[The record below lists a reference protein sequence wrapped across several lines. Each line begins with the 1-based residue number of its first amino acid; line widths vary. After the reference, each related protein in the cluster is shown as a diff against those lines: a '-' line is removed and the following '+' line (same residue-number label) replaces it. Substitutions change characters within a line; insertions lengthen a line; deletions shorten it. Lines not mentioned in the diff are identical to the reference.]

1 MEASIDFPWAPPG
14 HSGRLRFGA
23 PLEVVTAETL
33 EQVVPGLERVAA
45 AAATGRYAVGFM
57 SYEAAPAFDAA
68 LRVRGGSGQPLLWF
82 GLHDAPLPPE
92 QERAPAAY
100 ACSQW
105 RIRTDEARYAAS
117 VEAIRAAIARGDT
130 YQVNHTAQLGA
141 RLDGDPFGAWADLRR
156 AQRDGWFAY
165 LDTGRHC
172 IASVSPELFFTWDGH
187 ELVTRP
193 MKGTRARSRDAAQDA
208 ALAADLRASTKDR
221 AENLMIVDL
230 LRNDLAR
237 VCRPGTVRVP
247 RLFDVEGYPTVW
259 QLTSTVAGEGRSGL
273 GVVEIF
279 AALFPCGSITGAPK
293 ARTMELIAELE
304 DRPRGV
310 YCGAVGVVFPGGAA
324 AFNVAIRTLVVDRA
338 DRAELEGSAADPA
351 GDPPSS
357 RADVSPTHALQRHV
371 GNARYDV
378 GGGVVWDSDGR
389 DEYAEALAKAAVLES
404 TQRDFVLVETARVR
418 NGRVWLEERHLDRM
432 GASADWFGRPFDRVR
447 ARRMLRSASPAASA
461 DSRHTAAAEVDLR
474 VRLLLSSSGELRVE
488 ASPLVEPPGMPPAS
502 LWPLAHGTLPPWI
515 HADATQGIL
524 REVALAA
531 VAVDSSDP
539 WLRHKTSRRAAYRRA
554 LQTQSAPARDLFDV
568 ILHNERGEAT
578 ELTIG
583 NLVADLDD
591 EFVTPPLSS
600 GLLAGTLRAELLD
613 AGVVRE
619 RILPVAHL
627 SAARRL
633 WLVNAVRG
641 WVPIVLA
648 RTTRRH

>member
-1 MEASIDFPWAPPG
+1 
-14 HSGRLRFGA
+14 
-23 PLEVVTAETL
+23 
-33 EQVVPGLERVAA
+33 
-45 AAATGRYAVGFM
+45 
-57 SYEAAPAFDAA
+57 
-68 LRVRGGSGQPLLWF
+68 
-82 GLHDAPLPPE
+82 
-92 QERAPAAY
+92 
-100 ACSQW
+100 
-105 RIRTDEARYAAS
+105 
-117 VEAIRAAIARGDT
+117 
-130 YQVNHTAQLGA
+130 
-141 RLDGDPFGAWADLRR
+141 
-156 AQRDGWFAY
+156 
-165 LDTGRHC
+165 
-172 IASVSPELFFTWDGH
+172 
-187 ELVTRP
+187 
-193 MKGTRARSRDAAQDA
+193 
-208 ALAADLRASTKDR
+208 
-221 AENLMIVDL
+221 
-230 LRNDLAR
+230 
-237 VCRPGTVRVP
+237 
-247 RLFDVEGYPTVW
+247 
-259 QLTSTVAGEGRSGL
+259 
-273 GVVEIF
+273 
-279 AALFPCGSITGAPK
+279 
-293 ARTMELIAELE
+293 MELIAELE